1 MGANIAY
8 PAMTGMTLVLTL
20 AGAYFLLG
28 ETIGLRVLLG
38 CVLIL
43 TGVVLVGAGSGR

>member
-1 MGANIAY
+1 MNLIPPHPGHA
-8 PAMTGMTLVLTL
+8 LTL
-20 AGAYFLLG
+20 FAYFRLG

-43 TGVVLVGAGSGR
+43 AGVMLVGAGAGR